1 MQLCSFVR
9 ALAVARRSYSHRAGM
24 LAVAALAASAA
35 GCSSL
40 PSSNGRLSLA
50 SAVSPGST
58 VAFESIDGPPPDV
71 FRRLVADLNAEAGT
85 RKIAV
90 VSRDSAATYRVR
102 GYVSALVERD
112 KTTFA
117 WVWDVYDTDKRRTLR
132 IAGEEPAVVSGRR
145 RDAWAAADEQ
155 VLRRMARDGMERIA
169 GFLNASEPAP
179 TAQPEPSFVTLVSGR
194 DDSPEG
200 AGIFRVFS
208 SPDQPAADPTAPQT
222 TETPKPAKN
231 GDKNSDKSRAKT
243 RADTRASAMPKT
255 RAAALASAD
264 SLSSDR

>member
-1 MQLCSFVR
+1 ML
-9 ALAVARRSYSHRAGM
+9 
-24 LAVAALAASAA
+24 LAVAAFAASAA

-90 VSRDSAATYRVR
+90 VSRESAATYRVR

-117 WVWDVYDTDKRRTLR
+117 WVWDIYDADKRRALR
-132 IAGEEPAVVSGRR
+132 ISGEEPAAAGKR

-155 VLRRMARDGMERIA
+155 VLRRMARNGMDQMS
-169 GFLNASEPAP
+169 GFLNSSEPLPVIA
-179 TAQPEPSFVTLVSGR
+179 PEPNFITLVSGR
-194 DDSPEG
+194 DDTPEG
-200 AGIFRVFS
+200 AGIVRLPNS
-208 SPDQPAADPTAPQT
+208 QDQPTAEAPADVAVSPQS
-222 TETPKPAKN
+222 PKAKKRPA
-231 GDKNSDKSRAKT
+231 T
-243 RADTRASAMPKT
+243 
-255 RAAALASAD
+255 AAARGTQSAAVTRTTD
-264 SLSSDR
+264 GRSAAR

>member
-58 VAFESIDGPPPDV
+58 VAFESIDGPPLDV

-90 VSRDSAATYRVR
+90 VSRESAATYRVR

-117 WVWDVYDTDKRRTLR
+117 WVWDVYDSDKRRALR
-132 IAGEEPAVVSGRR
+132 ISGEEPAAAGKR

-155 VLRRMARDGMERIA
+155 VLRRMARNGMDQMS
-169 GFLNASEPAP
+169 GFLNSSEPPAI
-179 TAQPEPSFVTLVSGR
+179 APEPNFITLVSGR
-194 DDSPEG
+194 DDTPEG
-200 AGIFRVFS
+200 AGIVRL
-208 SPDQPAADPTAPQT
+208 PANQPAAGATPEDPANVAVPPKANKRPATQSAAVTRT
-222 TETPKPAKN
+222 TD
-231 GDKNSDKSRAKT
+231 GR
-243 RADTRASAMPKT
+243 
-255 RAAALASAD
+255 SAD
-264 SLSSDR
+264 R

>member
-71 FRRLVADLNAEAGT
+71 FRRPVADLNAEAGT

-90 VSRDSAATYRVR
+90 VSRESAATYRVR

-117 WVWDVYDTDKRRTLR
+117 WVWDVYDSDKRRALR
-132 IAGEEPAVVSGRR
+132 ISGEEPAAAGKR

-155 VLRRMARDGMERIA
+155 VLRRMARNGMDQMS
-169 GFLNASEPAP
+169 GFLNSSEPPAI
-179 TAQPEPSFVTLVSGR
+179 APEPNFITLVSGR
-194 DDSPEG
+194 DDTPEG
-200 AGIFRVFS
+200 AGIVRL
-208 SPDQPAADPTAPQT
+208 PANQPAAGATPEDPANVAVPLQP
-222 TETPKPAKN
+222 PKANKRPA
-231 GDKNSDKSRAKT
+231 T
-243 RADTRASAMPKT
+243 
-255 RAAALASAD
+255 AAAARGTQSAAVARTTDGRSAD
-264 SLSSDR
+264 R

>member
-1 MQLCSFVR
+1 V
-9 ALAVARRSYSHRAGM
+9 
-24 LAVAALAASAA
+24 LAVAALAASTA

-90 VSRDSAATYRVR
+90 VSRESAATYRVR

-117 WVWDVYDTDKRRTLR
+117 WVWDVYDSDKRRALR
-132 IAGEEPAVVSGRR
+132 ISGEEPAAAGKR

-155 VLRRMARDGMERIA
+155 VLRRMARNGMDQMS
-169 GFLNASEPAP
+169 GFLNSSEPLPAV
-179 TAQPEPSFVTLVSGR
+179 APEPNFITLISGR
-194 DDSPEG
+194 DDTPEG
-200 AGIFRVFS
+200 AGIVRLVGS
-208 SPDQPAADPTAPQT
+208 QNQPTASATPEAPADVAVPPQ
-222 TETPKPAKN
+222 PRKAK
-231 GDKNSDKSRAKT
+231 KQ
-243 RADTRASAMPKT
+243 
-255 RAAALASAD
+255 AAAATAGRESQSAAETRTTD
-264 SLSSDR
+264 GRSANR

>member
-1 MQLCSFVR
+1 MQWRGVR
-9 ALAVARRSYSHRAGM
+9 RARGASWRNLSRTVGL
-24 LAVAALAASAA
+24 LAVAALAGSVA

-40 PSSNGRLSLA
+40 PSDGRASLA
-50 SAVSPGST
+50 SGASSGST
-58 VAFESIDGPPPDV
+58 LAFESIDGPPPEV
-71 FRRLVADLNAEAGT
+71 FRKLVANLNDEAGA
-85 RKIAV
+85 RQIAV
-90 VSRDSAATYRVR
+90 VSRSGSATYRVR
-102 GYVSALVERD
+102 GYVSAQVERD

>member
-90 VSRDSAATYRVR
+90 VSRESAATYRVR

-117 WVWDVYDTDKRRTLR
+117 WVWDVYDADKRRALR
-132 IAGEEPAVVSGRR
+132 ISGEELAAAGKR

-155 VLRRMARDGMERIA
+155 VLRRMAQSGMDQMS
-169 GFLNASEPAP
+169 GFLNSSEPAP
-179 TAQPEPSFVTLVSGR
+179 AAAPEPNFITLVSGR
-194 DDSPEG
+194 DDTPEG
-200 AGIFRVFS
+200 AGIVRL
-208 SPDQPAADPTAPQT
+208 PGNQPAAGATPVAPANVAVPLQP
-222 TETPKPAKN
+222 PKANKRPA
-231 GDKNSDKSRAKT
+231 T
-243 RADTRASAMPKT
+243 
-255 RAAALASAD
+255 AAAARGTQSAAVARTTDGRSAD
-264 SLSSDR
+264 R

>member
-1 MQLCSFVR
+1 MRMQLCSFVR
-9 ALAVARRSYSHRAGM
+9 ALAAARRSYSHRARV
-24 LAVAALAASAA
+24 LAVAALAASTA

-50 SAVSPGST
+50 SAISPGST
-58 VAFESIDGPPPDV
+58 VAFESIDGPPPEV

-90 VSRDSAATYRVR
+90 VSRESAATYRVR

-132 IAGEEPAVVSGRR
+132 ISGEEPAAAGKR

-155 VLRRMARDGMERIA
+155 VLRSMARNGMDQMS
-169 GFLNASEPAP
+169 GFLNSAESPPAV
-179 TAQPEPSFVTLVSGR
+179 APEPNFITLVSGR
-194 DDSPEG
+194 DDTPEG
-200 AGIFRVFS
+200 AGIVRLVGS
-208 SPDQPAADPTAPQT
+208 QDQPTANATPEALANPPQ
-222 TETPKPAKN
+222 P
-231 GDKNSDKSRAKT
+231 
-243 RADTRASAMPKT
+243 PKT
-255 RAAALASAD
+255 KKRAAAATAARGTQSAAETRATD
-264 SLSSDR
+264 GRSANR